1 MTRMIAD
8 LLDFTR
14 SRLGGGFPIDT
25 RRMNLRDLCETVIE
39 ELELAYP
46 ERTIEFDARG
56 DAWGNWDPDRMAQV
70 VSNLAGNALQHSP
83 ETSTVRVEL
92 SDEGERVVLEAA
104 NAGPAIPADVLPHV
118 FEPGR
123 RGPPERGRKE
133 SSGLGLGLY
142 IVRQIVLAH
151 GGDIAVRSSATEG
164 TTFTVGLPRRSRI
177 VP

>member
-1 MTRMIAD
+1 
-8 LLDFTR
+8 
-14 SRLGGGFPIDT
+14 
-25 RRMNLRDLCETVIE
+25 
-39 ELELAYP
+39 
-46 ERTIEFDARG
+46 
-56 DAWGNWDPDRMAQV
+56 
-70 VSNLAGNALQHSP
+70 
-83 ETSTVRVEL
+83 RVEL
-92 SDEGERVVLEAA
+92 RDEGERVVLEAA

-164 TTFTVGLPRRSRI
+164 TTFTLGLPRRSRI
-177 VP
+177 VPLESSVLLGGLAAV